1 MEKMTPELENA
12 REKLSP
18 ELEAIRE
25 KLPDDELIYDMAD
38 LYKVFSDSTRVK
50 ILCVLLEIELSV
62 GDIGKLLEMNQ
73 SAISHQLRILKQS
86 KMVKF
91 RRDGKTLLYSI
102 ADNHIGQI
110 FNQAL
115 EHIQE

>member
-1 MEKMTPELENA
+1 MEKLTA
-12 REKLSP
+12 
-18 ELEAIRE
+18 ELEAIKE
-25 KLPDDELIYDMAD
+25 KLPDEELIYEMSD

-50 ILCVLLEIELSV
+50 ILCVLLESELSV

-73 SAISHQLRILKQS
+73 SAISHQLRLLKQA

-91 RRDGKTLLYSI
+91 RRDGKTIVYSI

>member
-1 MEKMTPELENA
+1 MENLTQDLIIIK
-12 REKLSP
+12 
-18 ELEAIRE
+18 E
-25 KLPDDELIYDMAD
+25 KLPDEELIYEMAD

-50 ILCVLLEIELSV
+50 ILCVLLESELSV

-73 SAISHQLRILKQS
+73 SAISHQLRLLKQA

-91 RRDGKTLLYSI
+91 RRDGKTLVYSI

>member
-1 MEKMTPELENA
+1 MENLTNEAEDIRDKLPPELET
-12 REKLSP
+12 
-18 ELEAIRE
+18 IRD
-25 KLPDDELIYDMAD
+25 KLPDEELIYEMAD

-50 ILCVLLEIELSV
+50 ILCVLLESELSV
-62 GDIGKLLEMNQ
+62 GDIGKLLGMNQ
-73 SAISHQLRILKQS
+73 SAISHQLRQLKQS

-102 ADNHIGQI
+102 ADNHIGEI
-110 FNQAL
+110 LNLAL

>member
-1 MEKMTPELENA
+1 MKNVKREIKM
-12 REKLSP
+12 EKLSA
-18 ELEAIRE
+18 ELEAIKD
-25 KLPDDELIYDMAD
+25 KLPDEELIYEMAD

-50 ILCVLLEIELSV
+50 ILCVLLETELAV
-62 GDIGKLLEMNQ
+62 GDIGKLLEMSQ
-73 SAISHQLRILKQS
+73 SAISHQLRLLKQA

-91 RRDGKTLLYSI
+91 RRDGKTLVYSI

>member
-1 MEKMTPELENA
+1 MENHTPETGTI
-12 REKLSP
+12 REELTS
-18 ELEAIRE
+18 ELELIRD
-25 KLPDDELIYDMAD
+25 KLPDEELIYEMAD

-50 ILCVLLEIELSV
+50 ILCVLLETELSV
-62 GDIGKLLEMNQ
+62 GDIGKLLSMNQ
-73 SAISHQLRILKQS
+73 SAISHQLRQLKQS

-102 ADNHIGQI
+102 ADNHIGEI
-110 FNQAL
+110 LSLAL

>member
-1 MEKMTPELENA
+1 MENLTNELI
-12 REKLSP
+12 
-18 ELEAIRE
+18 AIKE
-25 KLPDDELIYDMAD
+25 KLPDEKLIYEMAD

-50 ILCVLLEIELSV
+50 ILCVLLETELSV

-73 SAISHQLRILKQS
+73 SAISHQLRLLKQA

-91 RRDGKTLLYSI
+91 RRDGKTLVYSI